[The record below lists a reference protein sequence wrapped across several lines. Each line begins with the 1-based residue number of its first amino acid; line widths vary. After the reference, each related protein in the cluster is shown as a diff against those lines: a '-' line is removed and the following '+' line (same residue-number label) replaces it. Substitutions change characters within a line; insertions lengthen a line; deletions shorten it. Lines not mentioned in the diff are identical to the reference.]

1 MNQYLQQLN
10 DLAAQNEGGGG
21 DNNGSNEVAPGRFI
35 SKDNKTGEFI
45 IRDRDNNEIA
55 RSADQQQA
63 ISQAKKS
70 QYPGKQIQVPNPAT
84 KSQPSLFVEPSG
96 PRAVFNDEIDVEEQS
111 MPQSPLGPDLR
122 PIQPR
127 QPGEFDA
134 TPMQTR
140 MPNVSTDPAKA
151 VLQGASSQTG
161 SAVFGG
167 SVATP
172 TAGEAPGQEE
182 PQRERRRGG
191 GATWEAPGEA
201 MELTQEDFYTTPGP
215 MVGQYDTGNEYVARS
230 ARMPMGALSKAA
242 ATLQNRQLEID
253 QKRQAFQEELYKPI
267 KTATPYQQ
275 NFNAIVNRQR
285 EEFLQKVAQDLTG
298 GNINKAYREIF
309 SNPRL
314 RAQYRQLNADL
325 EALGQRGAAT
335 FEKVTNYLNQAA
347 TNKIQSTPEQRQLA
361 NDIAM
366 GLGGYSA
373 ADGTGGSFEK
383 LINDMNRWDL
393 MEGRDQYFK
402 NTIGPSIKDFFQ
414 KIPKEI
420 GWEIKNGR
428 YRLLTEESVK
438 SWDNHIRQLAVDM
451 AVWQGYGAGDLPE
464 EKIQDNINYLTNM
477 LGQQVD
483 REIKVIDTY
492 ANISRGDGGGG
503 NDKATY
509 SSSNPV
515 ETQSI
520 VSTAWGTQG
529 TKALDPLK
537 PDVFAVTLTAKV
549 GNQNVEAGKMPFEKI
564 DKDGGKQA
572 VDLIPFRIEQS
583 KQFGDGFIIGYNPND
598 TEVKSIIDRGGHIV
612 EVDTNAEGGA
622 DVSVKQE
629 DGTITVRKISR
640 RGINY
645 VPLNSVNVETI
656 KSTWPGIQDKLRKM
670 TASGSAIGI
679 DSLPE

>member
-10 DLAAQNEGGGG
+10 DLAAQNEGGDPSAGG
-21 DNNGSNEVAPGRFI
+21 PFDTNPISSQVAGQQQVQNYGIPSG
-35 SKDNKTGEFI
+35 G
-45 IRDRDNNEIA
+45 A
-55 RSADQQQA
+55 RSYAGQPQMGGGYMVDVDSLTSSGLPQLM
-63 ISQAKKS
+63 SQD
-70 QYPGKQIQVPNPAT
+70 
-84 KSQPSLFVEPSG
+84 
-96 PRAVFNDEIDVEEQS
+96 RAVI
-111 MPQSPLGPDLR
+111 
-122 PIQPR
+122 
-127 QPGEFDA
+127 
-134 TPMQTR
+134 
-140 MPNVSTDPAKA
+140 DPALA
-151 VLQGASSQTG
+151 VQMGASSQTG

-201 MELTQEDFYTTPGP
+201 MELTQEDFYTTPPP

-414 KIPKEI
+414 KTS
-420 GWEIKNGR
+420 GWELTGDGR
-428 YRLLTEESVK
+428 YRFLTTTSK
-438 SWDNHIRQLAVDM
+438 KNWDSHIRQLAVDM
-451 AVWQGYGAGDLPE
+451 AVWQGYGSGDLPE

-483 REIKVIDTY
+483 QDVKHIDTY
-492 ANISRGDGGGG
+492 ANISRGDGDGGG
-503 NDKATY
+503 GDRSTYKYAYQKINPQGADFENVRKAMQEVGFYLPKGTTTLD
-509 SSSNPV
+509 SVSFQEVTGGKGGVPKV
-515 ETQSI
+515 ISI
-520 VSTAWGTQG
+520 EGTSVI
-529 TKALDPLK
+529 PLSAYRDGNGK
-537 PDVFAVTLTAKV
+537 LWLFAKEARLTGVVDASK
-549 GNQNVEAGKMPFEKI
+549 
-564 DKDGGKQA
+564 DKDKKGPSA
-572 VDLIPFRIEQS
+572 RLS
-583 KQFGDGFIIGYNPND
+583 GDDVATMISTGD
-598 TEVKSIIDRGGHIV
+598 V
-612 EVDTNAEGGA
+612 E
-622 DVSVKQE
+622 
-629 DGTITVRKISR
+629 
-640 RGINY
+640 
-645 VPLNSVNVETI
+645 
-656 KSTWPGIQDKLRKM
+656 M
-670 TASGSAIGI
+670 
-679 DSLPE
+679 DSLPTKLYPFDRYEDIVVKKFNINGDQINEIINAKNPTQGKTKIPTYKEIKAKVPTLTEQEYNEMIKSEEGINMARKLMNP

>member
-1 MNQYLQQLN
+1 M
-10 DLAAQNEGGGG
+10 GGGYMVDVDSLTSSG
-21 DNNGSNEVAPGRFI
+21 LP
-35 SKDNKTGEFI
+35 
-45 IRDRDNNEIA
+45 
-55 RSADQQQA
+55 QLM
-63 ISQAKKS
+63 SQD
-70 QYPGKQIQVPNPAT
+70 
-84 KSQPSLFVEPSG
+84 
-96 PRAVFNDEIDVEEQS
+96 RAVI
-111 MPQSPLGPDLR
+111 
-122 PIQPR
+122 
-127 QPGEFDA
+127 
-134 TPMQTR
+134 
-140 MPNVSTDPAKA
+140 DPALA
-151 VLQGASSQTG
+151 VQMGASSQTG

-201 MELTQEDFYTTPGP
+201 MELTQEDFYTTPPP

-414 KIPKEI
+414 KTS
-420 GWEIKNGR
+420 GWELTGDGR
-428 YRLLTEESVK
+428 YRFLTTTSK
-438 SWDNHIRQLAVDM
+438 KNWDSHIRQLAVDM
-451 AVWQGYGAGDLPE
+451 AVWQGYGSGDLPE

-483 REIKVIDTY
+483 QDVKHIDTY
-492 ANISRGDGGGG
+492 ANISRGDGDGGG
-503 NDKATY
+503 GDRSTYKYAYQKINPQGADFENVRKAMQEVGFYLPKGTTTLD
-509 SSSNPV
+509 SVSFQEVTGGKGGVPKV
-515 ETQSI
+515 ISI
-520 VSTAWGTQG
+520 EGTSVI
-529 TKALDPLK
+529 PLSAYRDGNGK
-537 PDVFAVTLTAKV
+537 LWLFAKEARLTGVVDASK
-549 GNQNVEAGKMPFEKI
+549 
-564 DKDGGKQA
+564 DKDKKGPSA
-572 VDLIPFRIEQS
+572 RLS
-583 KQFGDGFIIGYNPND
+583 GDDVATMISTGD
-598 TEVKSIIDRGGHIV
+598 V
-612 EVDTNAEGGA
+612 E
-622 DVSVKQE
+622 
-629 DGTITVRKISR
+629 
-640 RGINY
+640 
-645 VPLNSVNVETI
+645 
-656 KSTWPGIQDKLRKM
+656 M
-670 TASGSAIGI
+670 
-679 DSLPE
+679 DSLPTKLYPFDRYEDIVVKKFNINGDQINEIINAKNPTQGKTKIPTYKEIKAKVPTLTEQEYNEMIKSEEGINMARKLMNP

>member
-10 DLAAQNEGGGG
+10 DLAAQNEGGDPSAGG
-21 DNNGSNEVAPGRFI
+21 PFDTNPISSQVAGQQQVQNYGIPSG
-35 SKDNKTGEFI
+35 G
-45 IRDRDNNEIA
+45 A
-55 RSADQQQA
+55 RSYAGQPQMGGGYMVDVDSLTSSGLPQLM
-63 ISQAKKS
+63 SQD
-70 QYPGKQIQVPNPAT
+70 
-84 KSQPSLFVEPSG
+84 
-96 PRAVFNDEIDVEEQS
+96 RAVI
-111 MPQSPLGPDLR
+111 
-122 PIQPR
+122 
-127 QPGEFDA
+127 
-134 TPMQTR
+134 
-140 MPNVSTDPAKA
+140 DPALA
-151 VLQGASSQTG
+151 VQMGASSQTG

-201 MELTQEDFYTTPGP
+201 MELTQEDFYTTPPP

-414 KIPKEI
+414 KTS
-420 GWEIKNGR
+420 GWELTGDGR
-428 YRLLTEESVK
+428 YRFLTTTSK
-438 SWDNHIRQLAVDM
+438 KNWDSHIRQLAVDM
-451 AVWQGYGAGDLPE
+451 AVWQGYGSGDLPE

-483 REIKVIDTY
+483 QDVKHIDTY
-492 ANISRGDGGGG
+492 ANISRGDGDGGG
-503 NDKATY
+503 GDRSTYKYAYQKINPQGADFENVRKAMQEVGFYLPKGTTTLD
-509 SSSNPV
+509 SVSFQEVTGGKGGVPKV
-515 ETQSI
+515 ISI
-520 VSTAWGTQG
+520 EGTSVI
-529 TKALDPLK
+529 PLSAYRDGNGK
-537 PDVFAVTLTAKV
+537 LWLFAKEARLTGVVDASK
-549 GNQNVEAGKMPFEKI
+549 
-564 DKDGGKQA
+564 DKDKKGPSA
-572 VDLIPFRIEQS
+572 RLS
-583 KQFGDGFIIGYNPND
+583 GDDVATMISTGD
-598 TEVKSIIDRGGHIV
+598 V
-612 EVDTNAEGGA
+612 E
-622 DVSVKQE
+622 
-629 DGTITVRKISR
+629 
-640 RGINY
+640 
-645 VPLNSVNVETI
+645 
-656 KSTWPGIQDKLRKM
+656 M
-670 TASGSAIGI
+670 
-679 DSLPE
+679 DSLPTKLYPFDRYEDIVVKKFNINGDQINEIINERNPIQGKTKIPTYKEIKAKVPTLTEQEYNEMIKSEEGINMARKLMNP

>member
-10 DLAAQNEGGGG
+10 DLAAQNEGGDPSAGG
-21 DNNGSNEVAPGRFI
+21 PFDTNPISSQVAGQQQVQNYGIPSG
-35 SKDNKTGEFI
+35 G
-45 IRDRDNNEIA
+45 A
-55 RSADQQQA
+55 RSYAGQPQMGGGYMVDVDSLTSSGLPQLM
-63 ISQAKKS
+63 SQD
-70 QYPGKQIQVPNPAT
+70 
-84 KSQPSLFVEPSG
+84 
-96 PRAVFNDEIDVEEQS
+96 RAVI
-111 MPQSPLGPDLR
+111 
-122 PIQPR
+122 
-127 QPGEFDA
+127 
-134 TPMQTR
+134 
-140 MPNVSTDPAKA
+140 DPALA
-151 VLQGASSQTG
+151 VQMGASSQTG

-201 MELTQEDFYTTPGP
+201 MELTQEDFYPTPPP

-414 KIPKEI
+414 KTS
-420 GWEIKNGR
+420 GWELTGDGR
-428 YRLLTEESVK
+428 YRFLTTTSK
-438 SWDNHIRQLAVDM
+438 KNWDSHIRQLAVDM
-451 AVWQGYGAGDLPE
+451 AVWQGYGSGDLPE

-483 REIKVIDTY
+483 QDVKHIDTY
-492 ANISRGDGGGG
+492 ANISRGDGDGGG
-503 NDKATY
+503 GDRSTYKYAYQKINPQGADFENVRKAMQEVGFYLPKGTTTLD
-509 SSSNPV
+509 SVSFQEVTGGKGGVPKV
-515 ETQSI
+515 ISI
-520 VSTAWGTQG
+520 EGTSVI
-529 TKALDPLK
+529 PLSAYRDGNGK
-537 PDVFAVTLTAKV
+537 LWLFAKEARLTGVVDASK
-549 GNQNVEAGKMPFEKI
+549 
-564 DKDGGKQA
+564 DKDKKGPSA
-572 VDLIPFRIEQS
+572 RLS
-583 KQFGDGFIIGYNPND
+583 GDDVATMISTGD
-598 TEVKSIIDRGGHIV
+598 V
-612 EVDTNAEGGA
+612 E
-622 DVSVKQE
+622 
-629 DGTITVRKISR
+629 
-640 RGINY
+640 
-645 VPLNSVNVETI
+645 
-656 KSTWPGIQDKLRKM
+656 M
-670 TASGSAIGI
+670 
-679 DSLPE
+679 DSLPTKLYPFDRYEDIVVKKFNINGDQINEIINERNPLQGKTKIPTGCLIQLEKSILKSL

>member
-10 DLAAQNEGGGG
+10 NLAAQNEGGGG
-21 DNNGSNEVAPGRFI
+21 DENESIITLTRQDGPRVSLDG
-35 SKDNKTGEFI
+35 GEMP
-45 IRDRDNNEIA
+45 DE
-55 RSADQQQA
+55 QQPR
-63 ISQAKKS
+63 
-70 QYPGKQIQVPNPAT
+70 QYPI
-84 KSQPSLFVEPSG
+84 
-96 PRAVFNDEIDVEEQS
+96 
-111 MPQSPLGPDLR
+111 GPDLR

-140 MPNVSTDPAKA
+140 MPSVSTDPARA

-414 KIPKEI
+414 K
-420 GWEIKNGR
+420 
-428 YRLLTEESVK
+428 
-438 SWDNHIRQLAVDM
+438 M
-451 AVWQGYGAGDLPE
+451 
-464 EKIQDNINYLTNM
+464 
-477 LGQQVD
+477 
-483 REIKVIDTY
+483 
-492 ANISRGDGGGG
+492 
-503 NDKATY
+503 
-509 SSSNPV
+509 
-515 ETQSI
+515 
-520 VSTAWGTQG
+520 
-529 TKALDPLK
+529 
-537 PDVFAVTLTAKV
+537 
-549 GNQNVEAGKMPFEKI
+549 
-564 DKDGGKQA
+564 
-572 VDLIPFRIEQS
+572 
-583 KQFGDGFIIGYNPND
+583 
-598 TEVKSIIDRGGHIV
+598 
-612 EVDTNAEGGA
+612 
-622 DVSVKQE
+622 
-629 DGTITVRKISR
+629 
-640 RGINY
+640 
-645 VPLNSVNVETI
+645 
-656 KSTWPGIQDKLRKM
+656 
-670 TASGSAIGI
+670 
-679 DSLPE
+679 